1 MTRKGTP
8 VTAGML
14 GAAAYAYSSGFYHGK
29 RISQPRAQLGHRLK
43 NGRWL
48 SAKRAAMKPQQ
59 NHAGRRPTARIHQFA
74 KVSILR
80 DEYALL
86 IQSALQNLLVCRAP
100 GNFGNR
106 DHIMARFAQLSS
118 ARKFI
123 LQDLPGIGASGS
135 STTSSW
141 ATLAAP

>member
-1 MTRKGTP
+1 M
-8 VTAGML
+8 
-14 GAAAYAYSSGFYHGK
+14 
-29 RISQPRAQLGHRLK
+29 QPRAQLRHGLDHC
-43 NGRWL
+43 GWL
-48 SAKRAAMKPQQ
+48 SATCATWKPEQ

-100 GNFGNR
+100 ANFGNR
-106 DHIMARFAQLSS
+106 NHIMARFAQRPDGPAQLSS

-123 LQDLPGIGASGS
+123 LQDLPGIGAAGS
-135 STTSSW
+135 STTSSL